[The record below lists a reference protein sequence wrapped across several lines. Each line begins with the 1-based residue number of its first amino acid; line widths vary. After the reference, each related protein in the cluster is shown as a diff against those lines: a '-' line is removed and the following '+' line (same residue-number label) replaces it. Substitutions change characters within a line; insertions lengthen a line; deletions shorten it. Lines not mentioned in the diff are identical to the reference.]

1 MVQWVFTQNSF
12 TVLSHKPCTNSSL
25 LNSTLKFLFF
35 SRSNGPNYDNHT
47 FIESGNKWFTVSVSN
62 YFISSTYSWPSSSVG
77 SLSSDSTNCQ
87 SKIFR
92 KKKNSSKFQTSKT
105 WICRKQETSYVA
117 FTLFRHYKWS
127 TNDYRAGLLCR
138 TGGTN
143 TTL

>member
-1 MVQWVFTQNSF
+1 MQWVFTQNSF

-47 FIESGNKWFTVSVSN
+47 SIESGNKWFTKSVSN
-62 YFISSTYSWPSSSVG
+62 YFISSTYSWPSLSVG
-77 SLSSDSTNCQ
+77 SLSSDSTNRQ

-92 KKKNSSKFQTSKT
+92 KKKKIPASFKQAKLEFAANRKLVT
-105 WICRKQETSYVA
+105 WHLHCIRY
-117 FTLFRHYKWS
+117 YKWS
-127 TNDYRAGLLCR
+127 TNDYIADLLCC
-138 TGGTN
+138 TVETN